1 MISKYFS
8 KISSL
13 ARSMREYSAAV
24 ATRFP
29 FSYPVGAHQQARF
42 GMYDVLSSPLTSF
55 LAFRCHRSSFVRAD
69 HDLMLVSNSARSQTH
84 GSLHPNQITNHCCTA
99 SIKRSSSIFLLPS
112 TLLLRTWMLHILICR
127 PLSVRRLRAEA
138 WVAVWVADA
147 SGTEEEER
155 TRSRGI

>member
-112 TLLLRTWMLHILICR
+112 TFFGLECSTSSFAGLY
-127 PLSVRRLRAEA
+127 PFADYVRKLE
-138 WVAVWVADA
+138 WPF
-147 SGTEEEER
+147 G
-155 TRSRGI
+155 